1 MANASALSPATKAP
15 GFILHFS
22 SGSAPWHRFGV
33 EACMR
38 RGTGS
43 SMRFFPSLSSSQDPQ
58 ILNVIVA
65 VTGVSPSCILYS
77 CPNPRTAPD
86 EEFSA
91 PSRPCVGAPH
101 HRSVVAAA
109 AAGGKGVEG
118 ARRGRERGARERV
131 RVGREAGWRVRGHG
145 PGGLRGLGGL
155 VPVPAGFV
163 RDRVVEPSRDTAR
176 EGWGPAG
183 LRGAPKGVE
192 SRISSEAPQT

>member
-1 MANASALSPATKAP
+1 M
-15 GFILHFS
+15 
-22 SGSAPWHRFGV
+22 
-33 EACMR
+33 
-38 RGTGS
+38 
-43 SMRFFPSLSSSQDPQ
+43 
-58 ILNVIVA
+58 
-65 VTGVSPSCILYS
+65 
-77 CPNPRTAPD
+77 
-86 EEFSA
+86 
-91 PSRPCVGAPH
+91 
-101 HRSVVAAA
+101 VAAA

>member
-65 VTGVSPSCILYS
+65 VTGVSPSILHPLQLS
-77 CPNPRTAPD
+77 ESSN
-86 EEFSA
+86 
-91 PSRPCVGAPH
+91 
-101 HRSVVAAA
+101 RS
-109 AAGGKGVEG
+109 
-118 ARRGRERGARERV
+118 RRGI
-131 RVGREAGWRVRGHG
+131 
-145 PGGLRGLGGL
+145 LSTGL
-155 VPVPAGFV
+155 VPA
-163 RDRVVEPSRDTAR
+163 S
-176 EGWGPAG
+176 G
-183 LRGAPKGVE
+183 LRTIAAWLLLRLLVE
-192 SRISSEAPQT
+192 RVLRELVEGGSAERGNA